1 MSPSSSTLFIPKRV
15 LVIGGGPTGLVALR
29 NLIERGHFEHVKLY
43 ERRDDV
49 GGVWYFEE
57 NDGSEIIDRAK
68 PRWPSPAYKGLVG
81 NVLPEF
87 LTFSGF
93 PFPEPPSTP
102 NQPFPTLAET
112 HDYLRAFAEPYV
124 KSGAI
129 KLSREVVRV
138 VELKDGKG
146 WSVVSRDWGGEVAG
160 KGKEVEEQWDAVV
173 VAVGWYD
180 HAAWPETEGLEE
192 LKRRGLAKHA
202 KWWRGP
208 QPYAGK
214 KALVVGNANSSN
226 DIATQLVSV
235 TDGLVYQSIRRPA
248 FHLYPSLPNER
259 IHKVAPVSKYI
270 PKSTETGDKFDALL
284 ADGTLLTDLDI
295 VQVGTGYRPFP
306 DFLRVFGHSPA
317 DEGELVPIVYENTFP
332 QRVPSLH
339 RLILYAYNP
348 TLGFMG
354 APMTYTP
361 FTIADVVSTWLAL
374 AWRGEASYPDT
385 PEGRLVFE
393 KERLEAIAKWR
404 SEMDNP
410 SSLMVFSVLGPSEQE
425 YAASLK
431 ADIVQARPELEG
443 VLPVWSDERTA
454 LRDAMYQK
462 KFEALKYTKAQAGK
476 VASS

>member
-1 MSPSSSTLFIPKRV
+1 MSTTLYSVYFPPCFFYSIFLAPLRYDPDPSSTLPIPKRV

-29 NLIERGHFEHVKLY
+29 NLIERGHFEHVELY

-57 NDGSEIIDRAK
+57 NNEA
-68 PRWPSPAYKGLVG
+68 RWPSPAYKGLVG

-102 NQPFPTLAET
+102 NQPFPTLVET

-129 KLSREVVRV
+129 KLNREVVRV
-138 VELKDGKG
+138 VEL
-146 WSVVSRDWGGEVAG
+146 RD
-160 KGKEVEEQWDAVV
+160 
-173 VAVGWYD
+173 
-180 HAAWPETEGLEE
+180 EGLEE

-226 DIATQLVSV
+226 DITTQLVSV
-235 TDGLVYQSIRRPA
+235 TDGLVYQSIRRPV

-284 ADGTLLTDLDI
+284 TDGMLLTDLDI

-306 DFLRVFGHSPA
+306 NFLPVFGHSPA
-317 DEGELVPIVYENTFP
+317 DEGELMPIVYENTFP

-348 TLGFMG
+348 TLSFMG